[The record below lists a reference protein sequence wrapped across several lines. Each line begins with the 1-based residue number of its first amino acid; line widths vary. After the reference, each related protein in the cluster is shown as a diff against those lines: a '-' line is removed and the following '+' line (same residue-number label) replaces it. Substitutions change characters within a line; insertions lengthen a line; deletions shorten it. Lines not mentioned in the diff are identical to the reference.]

1 MGINIAM
8 SVFIGMVFLLFYATY
23 KVKKQRQKDF
33 DDLVE
38 REVKEREE
46 NPDLFVK
53 DNDQVWI
60 EYMGMRLPFFKFE
73 LPRWKALSTDEKKA
87 WVKQLKDDLRTGKKV
102 AIREKGVVVAYKVK
116 DRKTIRNEDMRE
128 ELYKKVNNL

>member
-1 MGINIAM
+1 MGMSIAM
-8 SVFIGMVFLLFYATY
+8 AMFIGMVCLLFYAIHT
-23 KVKKQRQKDF
+23 VKKQRQKDF

-46 NPDLFVK
+46 NPSLFVK
-53 DNDQVWI
+53 DNDQIWI
-60 EYMGMRLPFFKFE
+60 EYMGMRLPFFRFE

-87 WVKQLKDDLRTGKKV
+87 WVKQLKDDLKTGKKV

>member
-60 EYMGMRLPFFKFE
+60 EYMGMRLPFFRFE

-128 ELYKKVNNL
+128 ELYKKVNNI

>member
-33 DDLVE
+33 DDLAE

>member
-1 MGINIAM
+1 MGMSIAM
-8 SVFIGMVFLLFYATY
+8 AMFIGMVCLLFYAIHT
-23 KVKKQRQKDF
+23 VKKQRQKDF

-46 NPDLFVK
+46 NPSLFVK
-53 DNDQVWI
+53 DNDQIWI
-60 EYMGMRLPFFKFE
+60 EYMGMRLPFYRFE

-87 WVKQLKDDLRTGKKV
+87 WVKQLKDDLKTGKKI
-102 AIREKGVVVAYKVK
+102 AIRENGKVVAYKVK
-116 DRKTIRNEDMRE
+116 DRKTIRNEDMRD

>member
-60 EYMGMRLPFFKFE
+60 EYMGMRLPFFRFE

-87 WVKQLKDDLRTGKKV
+87 WVKQLKDDLKTGKKI
-102 AIREKGVVVAYKVK
+102 AIRENGKVVAYKVK

>member
-87 WVKQLKDDLRTGKKV
+87 WVKQLKDDLKTGKKV
-102 AIREKGVVVAYKVK
+102 AIREKGKVVAYKVK

>member
-60 EYMGMRLPFFKFE
+60 EYMGMRLPFFRFE

-87 WVKQLKDDLRTGKKV
+87 WVKQLKDDLRTGKKI

-116 DRKTIRNEDMRE
+116 DRKTIRNEDMRD

>member
-1 MGINIAM
+1 MGMSIAM
-8 SVFIGMVFLLFYATY
+8 AMFIGMVCLLFYAIHT
-23 KVKKQRQKDF
+23 VKKQRQKDF

-46 NPDLFVK
+46 NPSLFVK
-53 DNDQVWI
+53 DNDQIWI
-60 EYMGMRLPFFKFE
+60 EYMGMRLPFYRFE

-87 WVKQLKDDLRTGKKV
+87 WVKQLKDDLKTGKKI

>member
-1 MGINIAM
+1 MGINISM
-8 SVFIGMVFLLFYATY
+8 SVFIGMVCLLFYATY

-60 EYMGMRLPFFKFE
+60 EYMGMRLPFFRFE

-87 WVKQLKDDLRTGKKV
+87 WVKQLKDDLRTGKKI

>member
-1 MGINIAM
+1 MGMSIAM
-8 SVFIGMVFLLFYATY
+8 AMFIGMVCLLFYAIHT
-23 KVKKQRQKDF
+23 VKKQRQKDF

-46 NPDLFVK
+46 NPSLFVK
-53 DNDQVWI
+53 DNDQIWI
-60 EYMGMRLPFFKFE
+60 EYMGMRLPFYRFE

-87 WVKQLKDDLRTGKKV
+87 WVKQLKDDLKTGKKI
-102 AIREKGVVVAYKVK
+102 AIREKGEVVAYKVK
-116 DRKTIRNEDMRE
+116 DRKTIRNEDMRD

>member
-1 MGINIAM
+1 MGMLIAMGI
-8 SVFIGMVFLLFYATY
+8 FIGMVGLLFYSVY
-23 KVKKQRQKDF
+23 VVKKRQKKEF
-33 DDLVE
+33 DEMVE
-38 REVKEREE
+38 REVIERQA
-46 NPDLFVK
+46 NPEAFVK

-60 EYMGMRLPFFKFE
+60 EYMGMRLPFFRFE

-87 WVKQLKDDLRTGKKV
+87 WVKQLKDDLKTGKKV
-102 AIREKGVVVAYKVK
+102 AIREKGKVVAYKVK

>member
-1 MGINIAM
+1 MGINISM
-8 SVFIGMVFLLFYATY
+8 SVFIGMVCLLFYATY

-60 EYMGMRLPFFKFE
+60 EYMGMRLPFFRFE

-87 WVKQLKDDLRTGKKV
+87 WVKQLKDDLKTGKKV

>member
-8 SVFIGMVFLLFYATY
+8 SVFIGMVCLLFYATY
-23 KVKKQRQKDF
+23 KVKQQREKDF
-33 DDLVE
+33 EDLVE

-87 WVKQLKDDLRTGKKV
+87 WVKQLKDDLRTGKKI

>member
-60 EYMGMRLPFFKFE
+60 EYMGMRLPFFRFE

-87 WVKQLKDDLRTGKKV
+87 WVKQLKYDLRTGKKV

>member
-1 MGINIAM
+1 MGMSIAM
-8 SVFIGMVFLLFYATY
+8 AMFIGMVCLLFYAIHT
-23 KVKKQRQKDF
+23 VKKQRQKDF

-46 NPDLFVK
+46 NPSLFVK
-53 DNDQVWI
+53 DNDQIWI
-60 EYMGMRLPFFKFE
+60 EYMGMRLPFYRFE

-87 WVKQLKDDLRTGKKV
+87 WVKQLKDDLKTGKKI
-102 AIREKGVVVAYKVK
+102 AIREKGEVVAYKVK
-116 DRKTIRNEDMRE
+116 DRKTVRNEDMRE

>member
-1 MGINIAM
+1 MGAIIAL
-8 SVFIGMVFLLFYATY
+8 SVFVGMVYLLFLAIYL
-23 KVKKQRQKDF
+23 VKRQRAKDF
-33 DDLVE
+33 ADLVE
-38 REVKEREE
+38 REIADREA
-46 NPDLFVK
+46 NPNSYVK

-60 EYMGMRLPFFKFE
+60 EYMGMRLPFFRFE

-87 WVKQLKDDLRTGKKV
+87 WVKQLKDDLKTGKKV

>member
-1 MGINIAM
+1 MGMSIAM
-8 SVFIGMVFLLFYATY
+8 AMFIGMVCLLFYAIHT
-23 KVKKQRQKDF
+23 VKKQRQKDF

-60 EYMGMRLPFFKFE
+60 EYMGMRLPFFRFE
-73 LPRWKALSTDEKKA
+73 LPRWEALSTDEKKA
-87 WVKQLKDDLRTGKKV
+87 WVKQLKDDLKTGKKV

>member
-87 WVKQLKDDLRTGKKV
+87 WVKQLKDDLKTGKKV

>member
-1 MGINIAM
+1 MGINISM
-8 SVFIGMVFLLFYATY
+8 SVFIGMVCLLFYATY

-60 EYMGMRLPFFKFE
+60 EYMGMRLPFFRFE

>member
-8 SVFIGMVFLLFYATY
+8 SVFIGMVCLLFYATY

-60 EYMGMRLPFFKFE
+60 EYMGMRLPFLSLSCHDGKRY
-73 LPRWKALSTDEKKA
+73 LPMK
-87 WVKQLKDDLRTGKKV
+87 
-102 AIREKGVVVAYKVK
+102 
-116 DRKTIRNEDMRE
+116 RKRG
-128 ELYKKVNNL
+128 

>member
-1 MGINIAM
+1 MGMSIAM
-8 SVFIGMVFLLFYATY
+8 AMFIGMVCLLFYAIHT
-23 KVKKQRQKDF
+23 VKKQRQKDF

-60 EYMGMRLPFFKFE
+60 EYMGMRLPFFRFE

-87 WVKQLKDDLRTGKKV
+87 WVKQLKDDLKTGKKV

>member
-1 MGINIAM
+1 MGMSIAM
-8 SVFIGMVFLLFYATY
+8 AMFIGMVCLLFYAIHT
-23 KVKKQRQKDF
+23 VKKQRQKDF

-60 EYMGMRLPFFKFE
+60 EYMGMRLPFFRFE

-87 WVKQLKDDLRTGKKV
+87 WVKQLKDDLKTGKKV

-116 DRKTIRNEDMRE
+116 DRKTIRNEDMRD

>member
-1 MGINIAM
+1 MGINISM
-8 SVFIGMVFLLFYATY
+8 SVFIGMVCLLFYATY

-60 EYMGMRLPFFKFE
+60 EYMGMRLPFFRFE

-128 ELYKKVNNL
+128 ELYKKVNNI

>member
-23 KVKKQRQKDF
+23 KVKQQRQKDF

-60 EYMGMRLPFFKFE
+60 EYMGMRLPFFRFE

-102 AIREKGVVVAYKVK
+102 AIREKGVVVVYKVK

>member
-60 EYMGMRLPFFKFE
+60 EYMGMRLPFFRFE

-87 WVKQLKDDLRTGKKV
+87 WVKQLKDDLKTGKKV

>member
-60 EYMGMRLPFFKFE
+60 EYMGMRLPFFRFE

>member
-1 MGINIAM
+1 MGVIIAM
-8 SVFIGMVFLLFYATY
+8 SVFIGLVCLLFYATY
-23 KVKKQRQKDF
+23 KKKKQRQKDF

-60 EYMGMRLPFFKFE
+60 EYMGMRLPFFRFE

>member
-1 MGINIAM
+1 MGMSIAM
-8 SVFIGMVFLLFYATY
+8 AMFIGMVCLLFYAIHT
-23 KVKKQRQKDF
+23 VKKQRQKDF

-60 EYMGMRLPFFKFE
+60 EYMGMRLPFYRFE

-87 WVKQLKDDLRTGKKV
+87 WVKQLKDDLKTGKKV

>member
-1 MGINIAM
+1 MGVNIEM
-8 SVFIGMVFLLFYATY
+8 SVFIGMVCLLFYATH

-60 EYMGMRLPFFKFE
+60 EYMGMRLPFFRFE

-87 WVKQLKDDLRTGKKV
+87 WVKQLKDDLKTGKKI

>member
-1 MGINIAM
+1 MGAIIAL
-8 SVFIGMVFLLFYATY
+8 SVFVGMVYLLFLAIYL
-23 KVKKQRQKDF
+23 VKRQRAKDF
-33 DDLVE
+33 ADLVE
-38 REVKEREE
+38 REIADREA
-46 NPDLFVK
+46 NPNSYVK

-60 EYMGMRLPFFKFE
+60 EYMGMRLPFFRFE

-87 WVKQLKDDLRTGKKV
+87 WVKQLKDDLKTGKKV

-128 ELYKKVNNL
+128 ELYKKVNN

>member
-1 MGINIAM
+1 MGINISM
-8 SVFIGMVFLLFYATY
+8 SVFIGMVCLLFYATY

-87 WVKQLKDDLRTGKKV
+87 WVKQLKDDLKTGKKI

>member
-1 MGINIAM
+1 MGMSIAM
-8 SVFIGMVFLLFYATY
+8 AMFIGMVCLLFYAIHT
-23 KVKKQRQKDF
+23 VKKQRQKDF

-46 NPDLFVK
+46 NPSLFVK
-53 DNDQVWI
+53 DNDQIWI
-60 EYMGMRLPFFKFE
+60 EYMGMRLPFYRFE

-87 WVKQLKDDLRTGKKV
+87 WVKQLKDDLKTGKKI
-102 AIREKGVVVAYKVK
+102 AIREKGEVVAYKVK

>member
-1 MGINIAM
+1 MGVIIAM
-8 SVFIGMVFLLFYATY
+8 SVFIGRVCLQFYATN

-60 EYMGMRLPFFKFE
+60 EYMGMRLPFFRFE

-87 WVKQLKDDLRTGKKV
+87 WVKQLKDDLKTGKKV